1 LCFLPLLLT
10 LRRGELNR
18 MGFQFLHV
26 ESYARQAGKGKAGG
40 HTVASVMAEATRQPD
55 ACPHVENPA
64 PPVLLFGCPLAEV
77 EAEATNWAANSVDAI
92 GRKLRKD
99 GLCLLGGVISAP
111 DDMDAKDWA
120 AMKLDAIAW
129 LNRDGRLV
137 SVAEHTDE
145 AHRHIHFYKVPAP
158 GQRFETLHPG
168 RAAALAAKAD
178 GALKGDQNRA
188 YKEAMRGLQDDF
200 FEQVGA
206 RHGLTRLG
214 PAKRRLTRSE
224 WKAEQVA
231 ALSTS
236 KSMDRAEKLIAS
248 AALASA
254 AAAAAQAAAD
264 EAKAEAM
271 ANKAAVIELATKA
284 KADADKAV
292 AAKAEAATSK
302 AEAAASKLEAIELAT
317 KAKADA
323 DKAEKVREANAKTVA
338 SWKRQKAAM
347 DIVAQRI
354 SDERAE
360 IERWSQRGGRVGAFV
375 GRALDAV
382 KGVLTDRKTKDAER
396 AAALLAAQKATK
408 EAKAMAEAERDTAKS
423 ATLAKDAAEVRARK
437 ELRAVEAE
445 RDAAQRTV
453 ARLTQPAPS
462 HRQGPTMRH

>member
-1 LCFLPLLLT
+1 MILT

-55 ACPHVENPA
+55 ACPHVENPSPA
-64 PPVLLFGCPLAEV
+64 VLLFGRPLAEV
-77 EAEATNWAANSVDAI
+77 EAEASEWAANAKDSM

-99 GLCLLGGVISAP
+99 GLCLLAGVVSAP
-111 DDMDAKDWA
+111 EDMSDEGWEH
-120 AMKLDAIAW
+120 MKRDAIAW

-145 AHRHIHFYKVPAP
+145 AHRHVHFYKIPAP

-178 GALKGDQNRA
+178 GALKGEQNLA
-188 YKEAMRGLQDDF
+188 YKEAMRGFQDDF

-248 AALASA
+248 AALASDA
-254 AAAAAQAAAD
+254 AAAAWAAAE

-271 ANKAAVIELATKA
+271 ASKAA
-284 KADADKAV
+284 
-292 AAKAEAATSK
+292 
-302 AEAAASKLEAIELAT
+302 AIELAT

-323 DKAEKVREANAKTVA
+323 DKADAERTASEKAKAEAVALAAKATAEKAKAEEVRAGNAKVYA
-338 SWKRQKAAM
+338 GWKREKEAMALVAASVR
-347 DIVAQRI
+347 D
-354 SDERAE
+354 DRAA
-360 IERWSQRGGRVGAFV
+360 IEQWGARGGRVGAFV
-375 GRALDAV
+375 GHLVGRAADAV
-382 KGVLTDRKTKDAER
+382 AGVFTSRSAKEAARLEALRAAQKAER
-396 AAALLAAQKATK
+396 AAKETAEQERAAAKRARLEKGAAAELTRK
-408 EAKAMAEAERDTAKS
+408 EIDEIKKERDGA
-423 ATLAKDAAEVRARK
+423 
-437 ELRAVEAE
+437 LR
-445 RDAAQRTV
+445 DV
-453 ARLTQPAPS
+453 ARLKQPGQTHGP
-462 HRQGPTMRH
+462 QGPTMRR